1 MKKILTLLIFALLC
15 GGVFAQDSEVPE
27 FLQKLKSLKGVSDIE
42 ILQSN
47 VFKEKYVIYFTQ
59 NIDHKNPQKGTF
71 KQRVIVGFRGF
82 DCPTVLVTEG
92 YAILV
97 YHILFHFLNIPFLY
111 HILQLLKSHFL
122 YFYLQKNHHIF
133 LFD

>member
-47 VFKEKYVIYFTQ
+47 VFKEK
-59 NIDHKNPQKGTF
+59 
-71 KQRVIVGFRGF
+71 
-82 DCPTVLVTEG
+82 
-92 YAILV
+92 
-97 YHILFHFLNIPFLY
+97 
-111 HILQLLKSHFL
+111 
-122 YFYLQKNHHIF
+122 
-133 LFD
+133 